1 MNQMNRFGAFGACIA
16 VVLAVY
22 AAIAFLAELD
32 RPDYRTTDIFLNRS
46 PSAGGNV
53 SLAGVAASISFDG
66 DLLAN
71 YAATKAAEVF
81 QRPAL
86 DAKSRTEQYKTAEAA
101 GITAL
106 KVSPIRSG
114 LWLALGTLRAQ
125 SNDPVAPVLKMS
137 YLSGWVPIELAFF
150 RVQTATS
157 TSAAS
162 DEEIRLLAQ
171 SDIRSILTNRSRFEA
186 PLIAT
191 YVQATPQGRSLLLNA
206 TQAIDPKFNEMLRS
220 Y

>member
-1 MNQMNRFGAFGACIA
+1 MNQTNRFGTFGTCIA
-16 VVLAVY
+16 VALAVY
-22 AAIAFLAELD
+22 AAIASLAELA
-32 RPDYRTTDIFLNRS
+32 RPDYRTTDVFLNRS
-46 PSAGGNV
+46 PPVGGNV
-53 SLAGVAASISFDG
+53 SLARVAASISFDG

-71 YAATKAAEVF
+71 YAATKAAEAF

-86 DAKSRTEQYKTAEAA
+86 DAKSRMEQFKKAEGA

-106 KVSPIRSG
+106 KVSPIRPA

-125 SNDPVAPVLKMS
+125 SNEPVAPVLKMS
-137 YLSGWVPIELAFF
+137 YLSGWVPTDLAFF
-150 RVQTATS
+150 RVQAATS

-171 SDIRSILTNRSRFEA
+171 SDIRSVLANRSRFEA
-186 PLIAT
+186 SLIAA
-191 YVQATPQGRSLLLNA
+191 YVQATPQGRSLLLEA
-206 TQAIDPKFNEMLRS
+206 TQVIDPKFNEMLRR

>member
-1 MNQMNRFGAFGACIA
+1 MNQMNRFGTFGACIA
-16 VVLAVY
+16 VALAAY
-22 AAIAFLAELD
+22 AAIAFLAELG
-32 RPDYRTTDIFLNRS
+32 RPDYRTADVFQNRS
-46 PSAGGNV
+46 PPVEGNMP
-53 SLAGVAASISFDG
+53 LAGVAASISLDG

-71 YAATKAAEVF
+71 YAATKAAEAF

-86 DAKSRTEQYKTAEAA
+86 DAKNRTVQYKEAEDAATA
-101 GITAL
+101 AL
-106 KVSPIRSG
+106 KVSPIRPA

-137 YLSGWVPIELAFF
+137 YLSGSVPVELAFF

-162 DEEIRLLAQ
+162 DEEVRLLAQ
-171 SDIRSILTNRSRFEA
+171 SDIRSVLADRSRFES

-191 YVQATPQGRSLLLNA
+191 YVQATPQGRSLLLEA
-206 TQAIDPKFNEMLRS
+206 TKAIDPKFSETLRR

>member
-1 MNQMNRFGAFGACIA
+1 MNQTNRFGAFGTCIA
-16 VVLAVY
+16 VALAVY

-32 RPDYRTTDIFLNRS
+32 RPAYRTTDVFLNRS
-46 PSAGGNV
+46 PPAGRNV
-53 SLAGVAASISFDG
+53 PLAGIAASFSFDG

-71 YAATKAAEVF
+71 YAATKAAEAF
-81 QRPAL
+81 QRPAS
-86 DAKSRTEQYKTAEAA
+86 DAKSRTEQYKIAEAV
-101 GITAL
+101 GTTAL

-150 RVQTATS
+150 RVQAATS

-171 SDIRSILTNRSRFEA
+171 SDIRSMLANRSRFET

-191 YVQATPQGRSLLLNA
+191 YVQATPQGRSLLLEA
-206 TQAIDPKFNEMLRS
+206 TKAIDPKFNETLGR

>member
-1 MNQMNRFGAFGACIA
+1 MARG
-16 VVLAVY
+16 
-22 AAIAFLAELD
+22 
-32 RPDYRTTDIFLNRS
+32 
-46 PSAGGNV
+46 
-53 SLAGVAASISFDG
+53 AASISFDG

-71 YAATKAAEVF
+71 YAATKAAEAF
-81 QRPAL
+81 QRPAS

-114 LWLALGTLRAQ
+114 LWLALGALRAQ
-125 SNDPVAPVLKMS
+125 SNDPVTPVLKMS

-150 RVQTATS
+150 RVQAATS

-171 SDIRSILTNRSRFEA
+171 SDIRSLLANRSRFES

-191 YVQATPQGRSLLLNA
+191 YVQATPQGRSLLLEA
-206 TQAIDPKFNEMLRS
+206 TNAIDPKFSETLRR